1 MLRIDSRILYLLK
14 SSTKLT
20 HMRRFLITSC
30 TVSLIAISCQ
40 RSNSDVPLVPKQ
52 EERVLFIGQQLPMN
66 KTLTKIAIGSC
77 NRQDLD
83 QAIWESIDAEEPDLW
98 IWLGDNIYGDTE
110 DMQRLEEKYLRQKYS
125 TPYRNF
131 RKDTPIIGI
140 WDDHDYGVNDGD
152 KNFPK
157 RAESQ
162 QLMLDFLDVPK
173 DAPVRSQSGAYQSY
187 IFGSDDKQ
195 VKVILLDTRY
205 FRDELQKNDGYQRYK
220 PNLTGDILGEAQW
233 DWLRAQLSE
242 SEAEIHFIASGIQMI
257 PAEQGFEKWANFP
270 TARKRLLDLL
280 AETKPNNAIL
290 LSGDRHISE
299 FSKLEWPGMEE
310 VVYEFT
316 SSGLTHSYQNF
327 SGEPN
332 QHRVG
337 EVVFDLSYGVIFID
351 WSATTPKVRFQMKG
365 VEGDLQQELELE

>member
-1 MLRIDSRILYLLK
+1 
-14 SSTKLT
+14 
-20 HMRRFLITSC
+20 MRRFLIICC
-30 TVSLIAISCQ
+30 TFSLIALACQ
-40 RSNSDVPLVPKQ
+40 RSTTDTPTVPQ
-52 EERVLFIGQQLPMN
+52 EEEQNLFIGQQLPLN

-110 DMQRLEEKYLRQKYS
+110 DMQRLEGKYLKQKYS
-125 TPYRNF
+125 NLYGNF

-152 KNFPK
+152 KNFLK
-157 RAESQ
+157 RVESQ

-173 DAPVRSQSGAYQSY
+173 DAPVRSQAGAYQSY
-187 IFGSDDKQ
+187 VFGSDDKQ

-205 FRDELQKNDGYQRYK
+205 FRDELERNNGYQRYK

-233 DWLRAQLSE
+233 DWLSAELSE
-242 SEAEIHFIASGIQMI
+242 SEADIHFIASGIQMI
-257 PAEQGFEKWANFP
+257 PEEQGFEKWANFP

-299 FSKLEWPGMEE
+299 FSKLETPEMEE
-310 VVYEFT
+310 GLYEFT
-316 SSGLTHSYQNF
+316 SSGLTHSYRDF

-337 EVVFDLSYGVIFID
+337 EVVFDLSFGVILID
-351 WSATTPKVRFQMKG
+351 WSAATPKVSFQMKG
-365 VEGDLQQELELE
+365 VGGALQQELELD